1 MRQIHTGI
9 TFMSWTDERVDLLR
23 KLWTDGLSASQIAAE
38 LGGVT
43 RNAVIGKVHRLG
55 LSGRAKGSNQ
65 SNTGRR
71 KAAAAKSPSFTK
83 TQKTSNGNQPRAAT
97 QSAPV
102 RPAPVVDVPKPV
114 ALMLNL
120 LQLTDSTCRFPIGD
134 PQEEN
139 FGFCGSSPRDSD
151 PYCEYHCR
159 IAYQPAADRRRD
171 RSNGKTPAQIMS
183 SAAQASR
190 G

>member
-1 MRQIHTGI
+1 
-9 TFMSWTDERVDLLR
+9 MSWTDERVDLLR

-55 LSGRAKGSNQ
+55 LSGRAKGN
-65 SNTGRR
+65 NEANPGRR
-71 KAAAAKSPSFTK
+71 KAAPAKSTVFSK
-83 TQKTSNGNQPRAAT
+83 AQKAPNGSQPRAAS
-97 QSAPV
+97 Q
-102 RPAPVVDVPKPV
+102 PAPARPSAVVDVPKPV

-120 LQLTDSTCRFPIGD
+120 LQLTESTCKFPIGD

-139 FGFCGSSPRDSD
+139 FGFCGASPRDND

-159 IAYQPAADRRRD
+159 LAYQPAADRRRD
-171 RSNGKTPAQIMS
+171 RNGGKTPAQIMS
-183 SAAQASR
+183 SAAQASSV
-190 G
+190 